1 MRQAIKSIIFY
12 FLLLKI
18 AAPLLMSILWGVY
31 TLITTGN
38 PFTESS
44 QAVNMVGGQYLG
56 MALILWYMWQQGYLG
71 RQQMM
76 GLPVNLSN
84 NLLCLL
90 LGIATI
96 WLSLLVS
103 DLTHWLPDLLE
114 DKFDFILDSWAGII
128 CVAVAAPVIEEIVF
142 RGGIT
147 RALLKQYSPWKAI
160 LISAAFFGIFH
171 INPAQIPSAFIA
183 GIVFAWIYYKTDN
196 IIPCCLIHILNNSL
210 AVYGLLKY
218 PDTERLSDDMSWG
231 AIIGVTVVAIT
242 LFIVCWKLIDRRNKP
257 VEWQQSLLNE
267 ETN

>member
-1 MRQAIKSIIFY
+1 MRQAIKIIIFY
-12 FLLLKI
+12 FLLLQI

-31 TLITTGN
+31 ALITTGN

-147 RALLKQYSPWKAI
+147 RALLKQY
-160 LISAAFFGIFH
+160 
-171 INPAQIPSAFIA
+171 
-183 GIVFAWIYYKTDN
+183 
-196 IIPCCLIHILNNSL
+196 
-210 AVYGLLKY
+210 
-218 PDTERLSDDMSWG
+218 R
-231 AIIGVTVVAIT
+231 
-242 LFIVCWKLIDRRNKP
+242 
-257 VEWQQSLLNE
+257 
-267 ETN
+267 